1 MDFTDERDDDDL
13 TGDDDLSVYRDRA
26 KAKLKDVARDV
37 RQALDEQGIGSDIP
51 VFFLAPN
58 SGDAVVLFG
67 TVAEDPTDDDW
78 RRVSDVVTSIV
89 QQAVGL
95 DAVRCREVVC
105 AATTD
110 VVTGNEHLSG
120 TSSGFWPDGD
130 LPMPTQMAASPAGV
144 ETR

>member
-37 RQALDEQGIGSDIP
+37 RQALDEQDIDTP
-51 VFFLAPN
+51 VFFLVPN
-58 SGDAVVLFG
+58 GNAVVQFG
-67 TVAEDPTDDDW
+67 TVTDPTDHDW
-78 RRVSDVVTSIV
+78 RRVSNVVTSVV
-89 QQAVGL
+89 QQVVGL
-95 DAVRCREVVC
+95 DGTRCREVVC

-120 TSSGFWPDGD
+120 YEFRV
-130 LPMPTQMAASPAGV
+130 LA
-144 ETR
+144 